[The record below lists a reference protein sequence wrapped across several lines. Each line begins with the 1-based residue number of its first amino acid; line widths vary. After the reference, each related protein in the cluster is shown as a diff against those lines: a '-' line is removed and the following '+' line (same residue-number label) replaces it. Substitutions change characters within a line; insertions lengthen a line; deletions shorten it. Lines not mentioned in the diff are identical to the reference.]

1 MNNEQP
7 SDNEL
12 VRYIAYSGESD
23 NIDAKGPTCWDGGV
37 ESAKFAKDIAAFANS
52 RDGGV
57 IVVGKEEPSPGQFVL
72 KGLTPQQADSFDS
85 TKVAAW
91 INNRFSP
98 PIRLVCHR
106 QEHDGRAFIVIT
118 VAEFDDVPVMCIKSY
133 QDPQNAKTILLK
145 ERTIYVRTA
154 NAESAPL
161 GCVEELRSLIG
172 LAVRKRGDELLST
185 FNAML
190 KGRSLVEAPSDDEQ
204 FDREISEVMPAL
216 NLKTSDPDRPGA
228 WCMWFHPG
236 KYDRE
241 RWPERETLESLVRK
255 HAVRLAND
263 FPPYYRGTHPRE
275 WGIANDLYGE
285 VWTLTHSGLFIFYK
299 QFRENKQPY
308 RIPWMD
314 PNGQEEPTIQPG
326 MWIEYEWSMWI
337 VVQLFMFMARMASEC
352 DPDRQCDTNCRLV
365 PSRDVRSSH

>member
-12 VRYIAYSGESD
+12 VRYITYSGESD
-23 NIDAKGPTCWDGGV
+23 SIDAKGPTCWDGGM
-37 ESAKFAKDIAAFANS
+37 ESAKLAKDIAAFANS

-133 QDPQNAKTILLK
+133 QDPQNAKTILLR

-161 GCVEELRSLIG
+161 GCVEEVRSLIG
-172 LAVRKRGDELLST
+172 LAVRKKGDELLST
-185 FNAML
+185 LNAML
-190 KGRSLVEAPSDDEQ
+190 KGRSLVEAPSDNQ
-204 FDREISEVMPAL
+204 HFDREISEVTAAL
-216 NLKTSDPDRPGA
+216 DLNTSIPDRPGA
-228 WCMWFHPG
+228 WCNVGFHPG

-255 HAVRLAND
+255 HAVRLANE

-275 WGIANDLYGE
+275 WGISAKCLHSGYCE
-285 VWTLTHSGLFIFYK
+285 VWTLTYSGLFIFYK

-308 RIPWMD
+308 RSPWMD
-314 PNGQEEPTIQPG
+314 PTGELE
-326 MWIEYEWSMWI
+326 
-337 VVQLFMFMARMASEC
+337 
-352 DPDRQCDTNCRLV
+352 
-365 PSRDVRSSH
+365 